1 VLRQENAV
9 NQGKAA
15 KRQDFDLWSLISQKI
30 TGVRY
35 IFLNHA
41 KERLVDRKITDIEVL
56 DILEHKD
63 KCRRNKS
70 KDSYIPGY
78 PDWKYCIE
86 GKSFAGQP
94 NIRVIISFDKEFMLV
109 ITVIRLDVEERVI

>member
-1 VLRQENAV
+1 MSQVKV
-9 NQGKAA
+9 GK
-15 KRQDFDLWSLISQKI
+15 KNDLDLWYLISQKI

-35 IFLNHA
+35 VFLNHA

-56 DILEHKD
+56 DILEHKN

-70 KDSYIPGY
+70 KDSYMPGY

-86 GKSFAGQP
+86 GKSFQGQP
-94 NIRVIISFDKEFMLV
+94 NIRVIISFDQEFMLV